1 MKYLIVAFLIV
12 ALFTACTD
20 NQTPQKDSKEV
31 TMLKEKIAKF
41 VPVEIQYDETLLTD
55 REKVVLEK
63 LYRASKI
70 IDELFLEQ
78 VYSKNNQLK
87 SELIS
92 DLSNKSIITDNP
104 ELKLELEQKLELF
117 NIMFGPFDR
126 LEDNEPFIGK
136 DKKPLGANFYP
147 EDMSKEEFE
156 KWIKTN
162 PADEKSFT
170 SEFSIIRRKNG
181 KLVAIPY
188 SEYFKEKLTAA
199 STLLKEAAEFSDNPS
214 LKKYLFSRADAFL
227 SNDYYQS
234 DMDWMDLKDHNIE
247 VVIGPYE
254 VYEDEM
260 FNYKASFESFVTIKD
275 PVETKKLEIF
285 AKYLTDIEKNLPLD
299 DKHKNYTRG
308 SESPIVV
315 ANEVFTAGDTK
326 AGAQTLAFNLPNDE
340 RVRQAKG
347 SKKVMLKNV
356 HEAKFEK
363 LLKPIAEIVLA
374 SDQLKHVTFDA
385 FFNHTLMHEMSHG
398 VGPGFI
404 KVNGKDTEVKKELK
418 ETYSTIEECKADI
431 LGMYNNIF
439 MIEKGVYSKETENQ
453 VWVTFLAG
461 AFRSMRFGI
470 GEAHGGGNAIIYNY
484 LLEKGGY
491 VYDESTQKVSVDFM
505 KVYPALKELCN
516 LVLTIQ
522 AEGNYAGAKDL
533 IAKYAVNSPTIETL
547 RKKLEKLPV
556 DIKPVFAIEEK
567 LK

>member
-1 MKYLIVAFLIV
+1 MKKILAASFILLLLIS
-12 ALFTACTD
+12 CSEKQ
-20 NQTPQKDSKEV
+20 NQQKENEEV

-41 VPVEIQYDETLLTD
+41 VPVEIQYDENLLTD
-55 REKVVLEK
+55 REKAVLEK

-70 IDELFLEQ
+70 IDEIFLEQ
-78 VYSKNNQLK
+78 VYSKNNQIK
-87 SELIS
+87 SELS
-92 DLSNKSIITDNP
+92 AKSKP
-104 ELKLELEQKLELF
+104 ELKPELELELF

-126 LEDNEPFIGK
+126 LEDNVPFIGT

-147 EDMSKEEFE
+147 EDMTKEEFE
-156 KWIKTN
+156 KWIKDN
-162 PADEKSFT
+162 PKDEKSFT
-170 SEFSIIRRKNG
+170 NEFTIIRRKEG

-188 SEYFKEKLTAA
+188 SEYFKDKLTEA
-199 STLLKEAAEFSDNPS
+199 SKLLKEAAEFADNPS
-214 LKKYLFSRADAFL
+214 LKKYLISRADAFL

-275 PVETKKLEIF
+275 PVESKKLEVF
-285 AKYLTDIEKNLPLD
+285 AKYLNDIEKNLPLD
-299 DKHKNYTRG
+299 DKHKNFSRG

-326 AGAQTLAFNLPNDE
+326 AGVQTLAFNLPNDE

-363 LLKPIAEIVLA
+363 LLKPIAELVLEPE
-374 SDQLKHVTFDA
+374 QLKYVTFNA

-404 KVNGKDTEVKKELK
+404 KINGKDTEVKKELK

-431 LGMYNNIF
+431 LGMYNNMF
-439 MIEKGVYSKETENQ
+439 MIEKGVYPKESEDEIM
-453 VWVTFLAG
+453 VTFLAG

-470 GEAHGGGNAIIYNY
+470 CEAHGGGNAIIYNY

-491 VYDESTQKVSVDFM
+491 AFDEKTQKV
-505 KVYPALKELCN
+505 KVNFDKIHSSLKELCN
-516 LVLTIQ
+516 LILTIQ
-522 AEGNYAGAKDL
+522 AEGNYQAAKDL
-533 IAKYAVNSPTIETL
+533 IAKYAVNSPTIEIL

-556 DIKPVFAIEEK
+556 DIKPVFEIEEK

>member
-1 MKYLIVAFLIV
+1 MKNLFILALSILILS
-12 ALFTACTD
+12 CSEKQ
-20 NQTPQKDSKEV
+20 NQTSEENQVEK
-31 TMLKEKIAKF
+31 LKQKIAKF
-41 VPVEIQYDETLLTD
+41 VPVEITYDENLLSD

-63 LYRASKI
+63 LYQASKL
-70 IDELFLEQ
+70 IDTIYLNQ
-78 VYSKNNQLK
+78 VYSKNYEIKN
-87 SELIS
+87 ELM
-92 DLSNKSIITDNP
+92 KKTD
-104 ELKLELEQKLELF
+104 EVSKLQLELF

-126 LEDNEPFIGK
+126 LEDDEPFIGAE
-136 DKKPLGANFYP
+136 KKPLGANFYP
-147 EDMSKEEFE
+147 EDMTKEEFE
-156 KWIKTN
+156 SWIKQN
-162 PADEKSFT
+162 PQDEKSFT
-170 SEFSIIRRKNG
+170 SEFTVIRRQNG

-188 SEYFKEKLTAA
+188 SEYYKEPLTKI
-199 STLLKEAAEFSDNPS
+199 SNLLKETAEYADNPS
-214 LKKYLFSRADAFL
+214 LKKYLLSRADAFL

-234 DMDWMDLKDHNIE
+234 DMDWMDLKDHSIE

-254 VYEDEM
+254 VYEDGM

-275 PVETKKLEIF
+275 PIETKKLEVF
-285 AKYLTDIEKNLPLD
+285 AKYLNDIEKNLPID
-299 DKHKNYTRG
+299 DKHKNYQRG

-326 AGAQTLAFNLPNDE
+326 AGVQTLAFNLPNDE
-340 RVRQAKG
+340 RVRKAKG

-363 LLKPIAEIVLA
+363 LLKPISELVLEPELI
-374 SDQLKHVTFDA
+374 QYVTFDA

-404 KVNGKDTEVKKELK
+404 TINGKQTEVKKELK

-439 MIEKGVYSKETENQ
+439 MIEKGVYPKEMEKQ

-484 LLEKGGY
+484 LLEKGAY
-491 VYDESTQKVSVDFM
+491 VFNDKDQKVSVNFE
-505 KVYPALKELCN
+505 KIYPALKELCN
-516 LVLTIQ
+516 LILTIQ
-522 AEGNYAGAKDL
+522 AEGNYQGAKDL
-533 IAKYAVNSPTIETL
+533 IAKYAVNSSSIETL

-556 DIKPVFAIEEK
+556 DIKPVFEIEEK

>member
-1 MKYLIVAFLIV
+1 MKYLIAALFIV
-12 ALFTACTD
+12 ALFTACTK
-20 NQTPQKDSKEV
+20 NQTPQKDSEEV
-31 TMLKEKIAKF
+31 TMLKEKISKF
-41 VPVEIQYDETLLTD
+41 VLVEIQYDESLLSD

-78 VYSKNNQLK
+78 VYIENDQIK
-87 SELIS
+87 S
-92 DLSNKSIITDNP
+92 DLNSKTSNKSILEREP
-104 ELKLELEQKLELF
+104 ELKPQLELF

-136 DKKPLGANFYP
+136 NTKPLGANFYP
-147 EDMSKEEFE
+147 VDMSKEEFE
-156 KWIKTN
+156 KWIKDN
-162 PADEKSFT
+162 PADEKAFT
-170 SEFSIIRRKNG
+170 SEFTIIRRDNG

-188 SEYFKEKLTAA
+188 SEYFNDKLTAA
-199 STLLKEAAEFSDNPS
+199 SNLLKEAAEYSDNPS
-214 LKKYLFSRADAFL
+214 LKKYLLSRADAFL

-234 DMDWMDLKDHNIE
+234 DIDWMDLKDHNIE

-254 VYEDEM
+254 VYEDAM
-260 FNYKASFESFVTIKD
+260 FNYKAAFESFVTIKD
-275 PVETKKLEIF
+275 PVESKKLEVF
-285 AKYLTDIEKNLPLD
+285 AKYLNDIEKNLPLD

-326 AGAQTLAFNLPNDE
+326 AGVQTLAFNLPNDE

-363 LLKPIAEIVLA
+363 LLKPIAEIVLD
-374 SDQLKHVTFDA
+374 SDQLKDVTFDA

-418 ETYSTIEECKADI
+418 ETYSTMEECKADI
-431 LGMYNNIF
+431 LGMYNNMF
-439 MIEKGVYSKETENQ
+439 MIEKGVYPKESENQ

-491 VYDESTQKVSVDFM
+491 VYNEATQKVKVDFV
-505 KVYPALKELCN
+505 KIYPALKELCN
-516 LVLTIQ
+516 QVLTIQ
-522 AEGNYAGAKDL
+522 AEGNYPGAKDL

-547 RKKLEKLPV
+547 RKKLETLPV
-556 DIKPVFAIEEK
+556 DIKPVFEIEEK

>member
-1 MKYLIVAFLIV
+1 MKILSVLLLTILIFS
-12 ALFTACTD
+12 CTEKQ
-20 NQTPQKDSKEV
+20 NQTTEENQVEK
-31 TMLKEKIAKF
+31 LKQKIAKF
-41 VPVEIQYDETLLTD
+41 VPVEITYDENQLSD
-55 REKVVLEK
+55 REKIVLEK
-63 LYRASKI
+63 LYRASQL
-70 IDELFLEQ
+70 IDSIFLDQ
-78 VYSKNNQLK
+78 VYSKNYEIKN
-87 SELIS
+87 ELME
-92 DLSNKSIITDNP
+92 KTD
-104 ELKLELEQKLELF
+104 EVSKLQLELF

-126 LEDNEPFIGK
+126 LEDDEPFLGTE
-136 DKKPLGANFYP
+136 KKPLGANFYP
-147 EDMSKEEFE
+147 ENMTKEEFE
-156 KWIKTN
+156 NWIKQN
-162 PADEKSFT
+162 PQDEKAFI
-170 SEFSIIRRKNG
+170 SEFTLIRRQNG

-188 SEYFKEKLTAA
+188 SEYYKEPLTKI
-199 STLLKEAAEFSDNPS
+199 SNLLKEAAEYVDNPS
-214 LKKYLFSRADAFL
+214 LKKYLLSRADAFL

-254 VYEDEM
+254 VYEDGL

-275 PVETKKLEIF
+275 PVETKKLEVF
-285 AKYLTDIEKNLPLD
+285 AKYLNEIEKNLPLD
-299 DKHKNYTRG
+299 DKHKNYQRG

-326 AGAQTLAFNLPNDE
+326 AGVQTLAFNLPNDE
-340 RVRQAKG
+340 RVRKAKG

-363 LLKPIAEIVLA
+363 LLKPIAEIVLNP
-374 SDQLKHVTFDA
+374 SELQYVTFDA

-404 KVNGKDTEVKKELK
+404 TINGKRTEVKKELK

-439 MIEKGVYSKETENQ
+439 MIEKGVYPKEMEKQ

-484 LLEKGGY
+484 LLEKGAY
-491 VYDESTQKVSVDFM
+491 VYDEKNQKVSVNFDM
-505 KVYPALKELCN
+505 IYPALKELCN

-522 AEGNYAGAKDL
+522 AEGNYQGAKDL
-533 IAKYAVNSPTIETL
+533 IAKYATNSPSIEAM
-547 RKKLEKLPV
+547 RKKLESLPV
-556 DIKPVFAIEEK
+556 DIKPVFEIEEK

>member
-1 MKYLIVAFLIV
+1 MKKLLAASFMFLLMI
-12 ALFTACTD
+12 ACTE
-20 NQTPQKDSKEV
+20 NQNPQKESEEV

-41 VPVEIQYDETLLTD
+41 VPVEIQYDETILTD

-63 LYRASKI
+63 LYRASQI

-78 VYSKNNQLK
+78 VYSKNNQIK
-87 SELIS
+87 S
-92 DLSNKSIITDNP
+92 DLLSKISNKSVLSEQP
-104 ELKLELEQKLELF
+104 ELKLQLELF

-126 LEDNEPFIGK
+126 LEDDEPFIGT

-147 EDMSKEEFE
+147 EDMTKEEFE
-156 KWIKTN
+156 NWIKQN
-162 PADEKSFT
+162 PQDEKSFT
-170 SEFSIIRRKNG
+170 SEFTVIRRKDG
-181 KLVAIPY
+181 KLAAIPY
-188 SEYFKEKLTAA
+188 SEYFKDKLTKA
-199 STLLKEAAEFSDNPS
+199 SNLLKEAAEFADNPS
-214 LKKYLFSRADAFL
+214 LKKYLLSRADAFL

-254 VYEDEM
+254 VYEDAM
-260 FNYKASFESFVTIKD
+260 FNYKAAFESFVTIKD
-275 PVETKKLEIF
+275 PVETKKLEVF

-326 AGAQTLAFNLPNDE
+326 AGVQTLAFNLPNDE

-363 LLKPIAEIVLA
+363 LLKPIAEIVLD
-374 SDQLKHVTFDA
+374 SDQLKYVTFDA

-404 KVNGKDTEVKKELK
+404 KVNGRDTEVKKELK
-418 ETYSTIEECKADI
+418 ETYSTMEECKADI

-439 MIEKGVYSKETENQ
+439 MIEKGVYPKESEHQ
-453 VWVTFLAG
+453 IWVTFLAG

-470 GEAHGGGNAIIYNY
+470 GEAHGGGNAIIYNF

-491 VYDESTQKVSVDFM
+491 VFDESTQKV
-505 KVYPALKELCN
+505 KVNFDKIYPALKELCN

-522 AEGNYAGAKDL
+522 AEGNYQAAKDL
-533 IAKYAVNSPTIETL
+533 IAKYAVNSKTIGQL
-547 RKKLEKLPV
+547 RKKLETLPV
-556 DIKPVFAIEEK
+556 DIKPVFEIEEK

>member
-1 MKYLIVAFLIV
+1 MKKILAASFMFLLILG
-12 ALFTACTD
+12 CTE
-20 NQTPQKDSKEV
+20 NQNQQKESEEV

-55 REKVVLEK
+55 GEKIVLEK

-78 VYSKNNQLK
+78 VYSKNNQIK

-92 DLSNKSIITDNP
+92 DLSNKTLLTEKP
-104 ELKLELEQKLELF
+104 ALKLELEHKLELF

-126 LEDNEPFIGK
+126 LEDNIPFIGK

-147 EDMSKEEFE
+147 EDMTKEEFE
-156 KWIKTN
+156 NHIKQN

-170 SEFSIIRRKNG
+170 NEFTIIRREDG

-188 SEYFKEKLTAA
+188 SEYFKDKLTKA
-199 STLLKEAAEFSDNPS
+199 SNLLKEAAEFADNPS
-214 LKKYLFSRADAFL
+214 LKKYLISRADAFL

-234 DMDWMDLKDHNIE
+234 DMDWMDLRDHSIE

-254 VYEDEM
+254 VYEDAM
-260 FNYKASFESFVTIKD
+260 FNYKAAFESFVTIKD
-275 PVETKKLEIF
+275 PVETKKLEVF
-285 AKYLTDIEKNLPLD
+285 AKYLNDIEKNLPLD

-326 AGAQTLAFNLPNDE
+326 AGVQTLAFNLPNDE

-363 LLKPIAEIVLA
+363 LLKPIAEIVLD
-374 SDQLKHVTFDA
+374 SDQLKYVTFDA

-404 KVNGKDTEVKKELK
+404 KVNGGDTEVKKELK
-418 ETYSTIEECKADI
+418 ETYSTMEECKADI

-439 MIEKGVYSKETENQ
+439 MIEKGVYPKESEHQ
-453 VWVTFLAG
+453 IWVTFLAG

-484 LLEKGGY
+484 LLEKGGFA
-491 VYDESTQKVSVDFM
+491 YDEGTQKVRVDFE
-505 KVYPALKELCN
+505 KIYPALKELCN

-522 AEGNYAGAKDL
+522 AEGNYQGAKDL
-533 IAKYAVNSPTIETL
+533 IAKYAVNSSSIDVL
-547 RKKLEKLPV
+547 RKKLETLPV
-556 DIKPVFAIEEK
+556 DIKPVFEIEEK